1 MYPRKRAIFY
11 FFWLLFWLNAFFV
24 NEFYDFKTGN
34 NTGKVV
40 NFLNERQIIVGLIP
54 ISLEPDRIVYESVCT
69 VWNPITV
76 IVLQI
81 SVTGIEKLLAII
93 FQSKKAK

>member
-54 ISLEPDRIVYESVCT
+54 ISVEPDRSDCVWLRT
-69 VWNPITV
+69 VWNSITD
-76 IVLQI
+76 ICYRYW
-81 SVTGIEKLLAII
+81 KA
-93 FQSKKAK
+93 FNDHFSK

>member
-40 NFLNERQIIVGLIP
+40 NFLNERQIIVGFIP

-76 IVLQI
+76 TL
-81 SVTGIEKLLAII
+81 SAAGIEKLLTII

>member
-40 NFLNERQIIVGLIP
+40 NFLNERQIIVGFIP
-54 ISLEPDRIVYESVCT
+54 ISVEPDRSDC
-69 VWNPITV
+69 VWLRMYCMKPYYSNPICYRYW
-76 IVLQI
+76 
-81 SVTGIEKLLAII
+81 KA
-93 FQSKKAK
+93 FNDNFSK